1 MKDLRERSA
10 RVRQGRGDGGSFVSL
25 VGFEASSLVPAGA
38 MKSDSKALDLPLEG
52 LCPP

>member
-1 MKDLRERSA
+1 MKGLPERSA
-10 RVRQGRGDGGSFVSL
+10 QVKQGRGDSGSFVSR
-25 VGFEASSLVPAGA
+25 VGFEASSPVSTGT

>member
-1 MKDLRERSA
+1 MKGLPERSA
-10 RVRQGRGDGGSFVSL
+10 QVKRGRGDSGSFVSQ

-38 MKSDSKALDLPLEG
+38 MKRDSKALDMPLEG